1 MIFNTVFPKFNITES
16 MKWAHNIR
24 NEELFGKFLYGL
36 EIHVCCETPLKN
48 CSLCSQAGPS
58 RTSEIDEKT
67 APGKSYTGRSFA
79 FLTSV
84 LEIQCVSFA
93 FHSFATWFAI
103 KLRVLEL
110 KHE

>member
-1 MIFNTVFPKFNITES
+1 
-16 MKWAHNIR
+16 MKWRVIWQIPLWTGNTC
-24 NEELFGKFLYGL
+24 LLWD
-36 EIHVCCETPLKN
+36 TLKN

-58 RTSEIDEKT
+58 RTSEIDEKI

-79 FLTSV
+79 FLASV

-93 FHSFATWFAI
+93 FHSFATWFAV